1 MRQGADEDAFRP
13 EAFAAAIALEIPGL
27 RRLARVLVKRP
38 EGVDDLVQE
47 TLMRAIAARDQ
58 FTLGTNLRAWLF
70 TILRHARLA
79 EARRAARSPI
89 RAAPALPDPPVSGGQ
104 EERQAVR
111 DLIAA
116 FQRLPPI
123 QRQALWLVVVEGL
136 DYEEAAAAQGVPQG
150 TLRSRLSR
158 AREALR
164 RGIGTEVPR
173 PRAAAGEVAAL
184 SCGNGAARPPE
195 SWTLPRPPDDAA
207 AAAPGAGPRRGPPA
221 AEPDGGPRHR
231 PPAAAPGAGLPWDGA
246 AKRQPGP
253 AVREA
258 LPRRTMRVLGS
269 GAEDARRWAD
279 GRATTVPSVAPGG
292 AGHQTGT
299 PPAPRRTAPAMP
311 PADALSLLRAGMALQ
326 ERGDGP
332 GAERLYR
339 QVLARW
345 PAEPNALSL
354 LGVLLRERG
363 EIAEALRLGAQA
375 VALDPAAGV
384 FLANQGATLA
394 AAGRLAEAAAMLGRA
409 VARRPDDPV
418 TLRNLGQVLSEMGDA
433 AAALLPLEHAVALRP
448 EAPEGWLALAHA
460 RRRLGETAAAA
471 AAAETALAHAAD
483 RPALA
488 EQAAFM
494 LAALGRAPLPDRAPA
509 GYVRDLFDRF
519 APHFEAQL
527 SRGLDYRTPQLL
539 AALLEEAGVR
549 PERRLRVLD
558 LGCGTGLSGE
568 ALAPFAARLEGLDL
582 SPRMLAEAA
591 KRPGLYDALHEADLL
606 AWLPA
611 QAPRFDLILA
621 ADVLNYLGD
630 LGPALA
636 GMAAAL
642 APGGVAAFS
651 VEAGEA
657 APFMLAPG
665 MRYRHA
671 PEHVA
676 ALAAAAG
683 FAVAAQ
689 RAAVLRKEE
698 GAAVAGALFVL
709 RQGA

>member
-1 MRQGADEDAFRP
+1 MRQGADEDASRP
-13 EAFAAAIALEIPGL
+13 EAFAAALALEIPGL
-27 RRLARVLVKRP
+27 RRLARMLVNRP
-38 EGVDDLVQE
+38 DSVDDLVQE

-70 TILRHARLA
+70 TILRHARVA

-116 FQRLPPI
+116 LQTLPPI

-136 DYEEAAAAQGVPQG
+136 DYGDAAAVQGVPQG

-164 RGIGTEVPR
+164 RGIGQEVPR
-173 PRAAAGEVAAL
+173 PRAAAGEMDL
-184 SCGNGAARPPE
+184 LPPGDGAARPPE
-195 SWTLPRPPDDAA
+195 AWPAPRPADDVAA
-207 AAAPGAGPRRGPPA
+207 AR
-221 AEPDGGPRHR
+221 
-231 PPAAAPGAGLPWDGA
+231 PAAARAAGLPELLPPDPPPVVLPEPLPCRDGA
-246 AKRQPGP
+246 VERQPG
-253 AVREA
+253 
-258 LPRRTMRVLGS
+258 T
-269 GAEDARRWAD
+269 ARR
-279 GRATTVPSVAPGG
+279 GRAPPRARDDGGG
-292 AGHQTGT
+292 AGHRGTASSVARGGTALQTGS
-299 PPAPRRTAPAMP
+299 PPAPRWIAPTMHA
-311 PADALSLLRAGMALQ
+311 ADARAMLQAGMALQ

-345 PAEPNALSL
+345 PGEPNALSL

-363 EIAEALRLGAQA
+363 ALAEALRLGAEA
-375 VALDPAAGV
+375 VARDPSAGV

-394 AAGRLAEAAAMLGRA
+394 AAGRFAEAAAMLGQA

-418 TLRNLGQVLSEMGDA
+418 TLRNLGQALAEMGDA
-433 AAALLPLEHAVALRP
+433 EAALLPLENAVALQP
-448 EAPEGWLALAHA
+448 GAPEGWLALAHA
-460 RRRLGETAAAA
+460 RRRLGDAAAA
-471 AAAETALAHAAD
+471 AEAAETALAHAAD

-509 GYVRDLFDRF
+509 GYVRDLFDGF
-519 APHFEAQL
+519 APRFEAQL
-527 SRGLDYRTPQLL
+527 SQGLDYRTPQLL
-539 AALLEEAGVR
+539 AALLAEAGVAA
-549 PERRLRVLD
+549 ERRLCVLD

-568 ALAPFAARLEGLDL
+568 VLAPFAARLEGLDL

-591 KRPGLYDALHEADLL
+591 RRPGLYDALHEADLL

-621 ADVLNYLGD
+621 ADVLVYLGD
-630 LGPALA
+630 LQAPLA
-636 GMAAAL
+636 GIAGAL
-642 APGGVAAFS
+642 VPGGLCAFS
-651 VEAGEA
+651 LEEGE
-657 APFMLAPG
+657 PG
-665 MRYRHA
+665 QPYALGEVMRYRHD
-671 PEHVA
+671 PA
-676 ALAAAAG
+676 ATTAIAAANG
-683 FAVAAQ
+683 LAQ
-689 RAAVLRKEE
+689 REVRRGALRREA
-698 GAAVAGALFVL
+698 GRDVPGALFL
-709 RQGA
+709 FEKRG